1 MYRKDMDRLKM
12 PRVGWRYGS
21 SGRVPA
27 LQVQSPEF
35 KTHLHSTKT
44 KTKTKTVGTFKELEA
59 SKSYSHVHKV

>member
-35 KTHLHSTKT
+35 KTHLHSTKITTT
-44 KTKTKTVGTFKELEA
+44 KKWPGGFISTADGMNKNR
-59 SKSYSHVHKV
+59 